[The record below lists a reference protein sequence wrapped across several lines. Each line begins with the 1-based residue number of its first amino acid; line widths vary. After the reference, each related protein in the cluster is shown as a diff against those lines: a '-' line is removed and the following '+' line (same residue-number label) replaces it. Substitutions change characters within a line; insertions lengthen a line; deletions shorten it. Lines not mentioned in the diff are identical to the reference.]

1 MRVEWLSA
9 STDIRDPR
17 HQRRDHSQSVHGKR
31 YEDRNERVA
40 DCHRDRLAIPVE
52 MHEKRYVHTKM
63 EEGVRQRSVRD
74 PRGVLQDPDSAEW
87 ETLESPHLSG
97 EMFRT
102 VLGHLQGVYT
112 WECDHFPSE
121 EEIREGMCVRVVRDC
136 SRFGRRDRCTELS
149 GWHGGWTREGI
160 GIFTTDVRSTS
171 LGNRTRRLGRATVM
185 VRTPRNSG
193 SRTWNG
199 IVC

>member
-1 MRVEWLSA
+1 MHRLISETRDIKDEIIHSPCMASA
-9 STDIRDPR
+9 TKTAMNASQTVIGIGWRFPSR
-17 HQRRDHSQSVHGKR
+17 CMRRDTCTRKWKKESDSGASVTHVVCSRTQTQLNGR
-31 YEDRNERVA
+31 
-40 DCHRDRLAIPVE
+40 
-52 MHEKRYVHTKM
+52 
-63 EEGVRQRSVRD
+63 RSSR
-74 PRGVLQDPDSAEW
+74 
-87 ETLESPHLSG
+87 

-136 SRFGRRDRCTELS
+136 SRLRRRDRCTEVS

-199 IVC
+199 IAC